1 MGSRTQVS
9 ASHRECPPSCPSRSR
24 LDPVSGASPAT
35 LWSRLELEGQLRG
48 GVPPA
53 ADPRRGPGSPAS
65 STPGPLRV
73 GFPTRMQCSP
83 GDPSR
88 SSFQPTPSEAQSPH
102 LWNGS
107 RRPGLRASREGYVG
121 LRPFR
126 SPALQPG
133 PCHGCRGTCKDDLPL
148 PVSPTTRAE
157 LLGTG
162 VQVAHLKPFWSLGS
176 WLPNKVVWGS
186 GGGGG
191 GCQVGFT
198 LEAGGGFVPAP
209 GLSEPQP

>member
-1 MGSRTQVS
+1 M
-9 ASHRECPPSCPSRSR
+9 
-24 LDPVSGASPAT
+24 
-35 LWSRLELEGQLRG
+35 
-48 GVPPA
+48 
-53 ADPRRGPGSPAS
+53 
-65 STPGPLRV
+65 
-73 GFPTRMQCSP
+73 
-83 GDPSR
+83 
-88 SSFQPTPSEAQSPH
+88 
-102 LWNGS
+102 
-107 RRPGLRASREGYVG
+107 G

-186 GGGGG
+186 GGR
-191 GCQVGFT
+191 VGVKWASPWKQ
-198 LEAGGGFVPAP
+198 AGALCLLLAFQNHSPE
-209 GLSEPQP
+209 S